1 MNKMVL
7 AISTAFLFL
16 TGSIFAQQVT
26 GERELPDF
34 YTPGANL
41 EVLLNINVEEGNAPN
56 GVIINET
63 PPSGWSILEANPP
76 FESMV
81 SGTYK
86 WVFWGA
92 SVVDTIITY
101 TVSVP
106 STSSGEQVFNGK
118 VKYNDS
124 TGNPV
129 DNDITGDTSILTSI
143 PSQIAVAPPSLDFGT
158 TTTFLEFTVSNTGG
172 PDLIWEAETTQGWL
186 TITRTNGT
194 LGSGEFETIT
204 ANVDRTGLAVG
215 THLGNINFTSNGG
228 NATVPVTLIVGEVSP
243 VKSFSVYPAIGGNLL
258 VWENP
263 DNYTGTIIFRRIGAP
278 MTADPQNGTPYGIP
292 GNPDGYPSS
301 VGGGD
306 CILKDN
312 SGLFFFFD
320 EIDTD
325 LTVYYRIYS
334 YSDINYSDELQG
346 NSTPSD
352 TLLTGTI
359 YNFSTDYNFL
369 VMGSDTPMDGFEAII
384 PADSLIGTLPADIG
398 LGYIDPLLAP
408 AHPGLLGFA
417 NVYGLSAI
425 GTELFPGQT
434 IQVKIPVY
442 QEDIDNLGVCDDIDD
457 LNVYQWNSNT
467 RVWTELTVLDTE
479 ETGIDAP
486 VGYIT
491 AEVTE
496 LGDIN
501 YFALGILE
509 IIRGGG
515 GGGFCFIA
523 TAAYGT
529 EMAKEVVVLKRFR
542 DEHLLKNSAGR
553 AFVRWYYRHSPP
565 VADFI
570 RDKGILKAAVRVGLK
585 PLLWI
590 IR

>member
-1 MNKMVL
+1 V
-7 AISTAFLFL
+7 
-16 TGSIFAQQVT
+16 
-26 GERELPDF
+26 
-34 YTPGANL
+34 
-41 EVLLNINVEEGNAPN
+41 
-56 GVIINET
+56 
-63 PPSGWSILEANPP
+63 
-76 FESMV
+76 
-81 SGTYK
+81 
-86 WVFWGA
+86 
-92 SVVDTIITY
+92 
-101 TVSVP
+101 
-106 STSSGEQVFNGK
+106 
-118 VKYNDS
+118 
-124 TGNPV
+124 
-129 DNDITGDTSILTSI
+129 
-143 PSQIAVAPPSLDFGT
+143 
-158 TTTFLEFTVSNTGG
+158 
-172 PDLIWEAETTQGWL
+172 
-186 TITRTNGT
+186 
-194 LGSGEFETIT
+194 
-204 ANVDRTGLAVG
+204 
-215 THLGNINFTSNGG
+215 
-228 NATVPVTLIVGEVSP
+228 
-243 VKSFSVYPAIGGNLL
+243 
-258 VWENP
+258 
-263 DNYTGTIIFRRIGAP
+263 
-278 MTADPQNGTPYGIP
+278 
-292 GNPDGYPSS
+292 
-301 VGGGD
+301 
-306 CILKDN
+306 
-312 SGLFFFFD
+312 
-320 EIDTD
+320 
-325 LTVYYRIYS
+325 VYYRIYS

-359 YNFSTDYNFL
+359 YNFSTLYNFL
-369 VMGSDTPMDGFEAII
+369 VTGSGTHMDGFEAII
-384 PADSLIGTLPADIG
+384 PAGSLTGTLPADISF
-398 LGYIDPLLAP
+398 GYIDPLLAP

-425 GTELFPGQT
+425 GTELLPGQT

-442 QEDIDNLGVCDDIDD
+442 QEDLDNLGVCDDIDD

-515 GGGFCFIA
+515 DGVCFIA

-542 DEHLLKNSAGR
+542 DEHLLKNRAGR

-585 PLLWI
+585 PLLWL